1 MMWRRRTPF
10 HWAGAVLGICTFAAL
25 LSACASGGNEL
36 PPGAAEADKFLF
48 ERGTAALKDRKW
60 LLARENFTR
69 LIDSYPQSPLRADAK
84 LGVGDAHLGE
94 NTAQSLILATNEYR
108 EFLAFYP
115 TSPRADYAQFQLG
128 MVHFNQMLSPDR
140 DQTETKEAIREFET
154 FVERY
159 PNSELLPQGRSRLR
173 EAKDRLGDSDLRVG
187 ITYLRINWPSGAIER
202 FKGLL
207 EKDPGYTNRDALYY
221 NLAEALLQSEK
232 RAEALPYYERL
243 LREFEKSD
251 YFERA
256 RRRVDEL
263 KAKSGQGN

>member
-1 MMWRRRTPF
+1 MMRRRMPF
-10 HWAGAVLGICTFAAL
+10 HWATAVVAICALAVLQ
-25 LSACASGGNEL
+25 SACASGGNEL
-36 PPGAAEADKFLF
+36 PPGAAEADKFLV

-60 LLARENFTR
+60 LVARENFTR

-84 LGVGDAHLGE
+84 LGVGDAYLGE
-94 NTAQSLILATNEYR
+94 NTAQSLVLATNEYR

-128 MVHFNQMLSPDR
+128 MVHFNQMLAPDR
-140 DQTETKEAIREFET
+140 DQTETKEAIREFAT

-187 ITYLRINWPSGAIER
+187 ITYLRIHWPSGAIER

-207 EKDPGYTNRDALYY
+207 ESDPGYTNKDALYY
-221 NLAEALLQSEK
+221 NLAEALVMSEK
-232 RAEALPYYERL
+232 TAEALPYYERL
-243 LREFEKSD
+243 LQEFEKSEFLD
-251 YFERA
+251 RA

-263 KAKSGQGN
+263 KAKSGQSY

>member
-1 MMWRRRTPF
+1 MIWRHRMPLHR
-10 HWAGAVLGICTFAAL
+10 AAAVVGICILAAL
-25 LSACASGGNEL
+25 QIACASTGNEL
-36 PPGAAEADKFLF
+36 PPGAEEPDKFLF

-60 LLARENFTR
+60 LVARENFTR

-115 TSPRADYAQFQLG
+115 TSPRADYSQFQLG

-140 DQTETKEAIREFET
+140 DQTETKETIKEFET

-159 PNSELLPQGRSRLR
+159 PSSELLPQGRTRLR
-173 EAKDRLGDSDLRVG
+173 EAKDRLGDSDVRVG

-202 FKGLL
+202 FRGVL
-207 EKDPGYTNRDALYY
+207 EKDPEYTNRDILYY

-243 LREFEKSD
+243 LQEFEKSEYLD
-251 YFERA
+251 RA
-256 RRRVDEL
+256 KRRVDEL
-263 KAKSGQGN
+263 KAKSGQGD